1 VARKITK
8 SRKRPLRTKQVLM
21 RVTAADKQLIE
32 RGARHDGES
41 VSTWLR
47 GLALH
52 RVGQLLSLTDR

>member
-1 VARKITK
+1 MDSRKTTK
-8 SRKRPLRTKQVLM
+8 GRKRPLRTKQVLV

-32 RGARHDGES
+32 HGARLDGES

-52 RVGQLLSLTDR
+52 RVGQLSLTDR